1 MIENKWINCFFF
13 KKKYALRKFRSID
26 LIGAKFCC
34 FFFLVKQKKK
44 DFRVSPVAAVELWPA
59 KKPVS
64 GFIFHV
70 DFFEVFFSFFFFF
83 VNFILLFSV
92 KEGAARAELWGRR
105 RGSRI
110 LSLFFVVV
118 TFCFVKRGFFF
129 NSFFFLRNRSVR
141 RRRSPPYV
149 LVVTRAEGPSKK
161 ESKKQS

>member
-1 MIENKWINCFFF
+1 MNQLFFF
-13 KKKYALRKFRSID
+13 SRKICVAEVSLDWLDWREILLFFFSSETKKKY
-26 LIGAKFCC
+26 
-34 FFFLVKQKKK
+34 
-44 DFRVSPVAAVELWPA
+44 FRVSPVTAVELWPA
-59 KKPVS
+59 KKRVS

-118 TFCFVKRGFFF
+118 TFCFVKEDFFLIL
-129 NSFFFLRNRSVR
+129 FFFLRNRSVR

>member
-1 MIENKWINCFFF
+1 MNQLFFF
-13 KKKYALRKFRSID
+13 QEKICVAEVSLDWLDWREI
-26 LIGAKFCC
+26 LL